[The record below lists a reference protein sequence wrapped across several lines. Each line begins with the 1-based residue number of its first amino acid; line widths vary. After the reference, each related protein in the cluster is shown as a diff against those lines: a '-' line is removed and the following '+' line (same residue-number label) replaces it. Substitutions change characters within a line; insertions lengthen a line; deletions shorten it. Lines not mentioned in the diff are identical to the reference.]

1 MASSATA
8 SLPDLAHG
16 EAQRPSAASVT
27 DYEAEIGLPRGL
39 PAQLPTGE
47 QMLWQGSP
55 RRNNLAH
62 QLFHVRFVGA
72 YFLAFAAFRA
82 VEAFYDGRALGD
94 AVIAAV
100 PALACAAIVVALF
113 ELLAWLSAR
122 TTIYTITSRRIVMRI
137 GIALSKTIDIPFKQ
151 IASLHL
157 QSGSN
162 GVGNISIEL
171 NRDAS
176 IPYLILW
183 PYARPWY
190 LRHPQ
195 PMLRALP
202 DAAAVAEVLV
212 KRLKESAALE
222 AASGNASQDA
232 RALESNMSDSVE
244 DASPPEKVDESRAR
258 IPLLASAGL
267 VVLTLIAV
275 TWVQLTEPASEQT
288 QARSPY
294 SVTDLRFEQRGP
306 ERFSVINSSGAT
318 VTSVEPGRDG
328 LVRNALRSLERERK
342 IRGLTTDMPYQ
353 LVTWDTGQLT
363 LSDLGTDRHIPLDS
377 FGPAH
382 VGALADLL
390 SLNK

>member
-8 SLPDLAHG
+8 SLPDLVRGDA
-16 EAQRPSAASVT
+16 ERPSPANIT

-47 QMLWQGSP
+47 QVLWQGSP

-62 QLFHVRFVGA
+62 QLFHVRFVAA
-72 YFLAFAAFRA
+72 YFIAFSIFRA
-82 VEAFYDGRALGD
+82 VEAFYNGRSLGD
-94 AVIAAV
+94 AAIAAA

-122 TTIYTITSRRIVMRI
+122 TTIYTITNRRIVMRI

-151 IASLHL
+151 IESLHL
-157 QSGSN
+157 QAGSN

-195 PMLRALP
+195 PMLRAIP
-202 DAAAVAEVLV
+202 DSASVAESLV
-212 KRLKESAALE
+212 AQLKESAALE
-222 AASGNASQDA
+222 KASSDANRDSQV
-232 RALESNMSDSVE
+232 LESSRSDAVE
-244 DASPPEKVDESRAR
+244 GAAPPEKVDESRAR
-258 IPLLASAGL
+258 VPLLASASL

-275 TWVQLTEPASEQT
+275 AWVQLTEPASERA

-294 SVTDLRFEQRGP
+294 SVTDLHFEQLGP
-306 ERFSVINSSGAT
+306 ERFAVTNSSGAT

-342 IRGLTTDMPYQ
+342 IRGLSTDLPYQ

-377 FGPAH
+377 FGPTH

-390 SLNK
+390 SINK